1 MWFNYYHFTDM
12 FPCKNG
18 CGKSYKYKHKAV
30 HHARFNCESE
40 AHPVEVPGVTR
51 ETGQDVNQNVLGSVG
66 GTNPH
71 TTDNSEVWSFE
82 SVLEKWLINI

>member
-1 MWFNYYHFTDM
+1 M

-40 AHPVEVPGVTR
+40 AHPVEFTGVTR

-66 GTNPH
+66 GGGTNPH
-71 TTDNSEVWSFE
+71 TTDDSEV
-82 SVLEKWLINI
+82 